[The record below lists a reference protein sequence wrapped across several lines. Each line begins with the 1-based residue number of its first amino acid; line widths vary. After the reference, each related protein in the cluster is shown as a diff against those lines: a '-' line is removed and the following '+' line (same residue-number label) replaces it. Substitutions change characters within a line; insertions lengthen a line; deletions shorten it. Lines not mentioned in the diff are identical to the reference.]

1 MRRLIVTSCSVLVVP
16 EQGPCR
22 VETDQDILVEDGVIV
37 WLGPAGTR
45 PEAAR
50 DASFSGAETVDGTGL
65 LAMPGLVNSHTHSPM
80 VLMRGAAEDVSVEAW
95 FNERVW
101 PMEVNLTPADIGLGA
116 ELACAEMLLSGV
128 TAFADHYFHAERIT
142 ETVVRTGIRA
152 DIAPT
157 YFSSRGGRALEESI
171 ETAGA
176 LHGAGGGR
184 VTASLGPHAPYTV
197 DDEDLARIAERA
209 RAMGVRIH
217 IHAAEHLE
225 QTESSLARRGITPIG
240 VLERTGVLDAGALI
254 AHGCGITEPDLEV
267 LSRYRDRTAV
277 ACCPKVYLKHALHPL
292 TPVRGLLGAGVTVA
306 AGTDGAAGHNTLDVW
321 EAMRLVALTQKQAER
336 DATWMTVSDTIRLA
350 TRRGALA
357 LGLGDRIGALEPGRR
372 ADIVLV
378 DLSGL
383 HCRPLHDPVAALV
396 YSTRASDVRT
406 VVVDGRVVVRDGRL
420 LTVDVPG
427 LLAEIEARVPALL
440 DTSHGRVVQRYDP

>member
-1 MRRLIVTSCSVLVVP
+1 MRRLMVTSCSVLDVP
-16 EQGPCR
+16 ELGPCQVR
-22 VETDQDILVEDGVIV
+22 DDQDILVQDGDIA
-37 WLGPAGTR
+37 WIGPAGTGPR
-45 PEAAR
+45 HP
-50 DASFSGAETVDGTGL
+50 DAEILDGSGL
-65 LAMPGLVNSHTHSPM
+65 LAVPGLVNAHTHSPM

-101 PMEVNLTPADIGLGA
+101 PMEVNLTPDDVRLGA

-128 TAFADHYFHAERIT
+128 TAFADHYFHAERIA
-142 ETVVRTGIRA
+142 EAAVATGIRA

-157 YFSSRGGRALEESI
+157 YFSSSGREALERAA
-171 ETAGA
+171 ETAVA

-184 VTASLGPHAPYTV
+184 VRASLGPHAPYTV
-197 DDEDLARIAERA
+197 DEDDLARIAGLA
-209 RAMGVRIH
+209 RETGLRVH

-225 QTESSLARRGITPIG
+225 QTTSSLARLGVTPVE

-254 AHGCGITEPDLEV
+254 AHGCGITEPDLPR
-267 LSRYRDRTAV
+267 LAAYRDRTAV

-292 TPVRGLLGAGVTVA
+292 TPVRDLLTSGVTVA

-336 DATWMTVSDTIRLA
+336 DATWMTVSDTVRVA
-350 TRRGALA
+350 TRGGARA
-357 LGLGDRIGALEPGRR
+357 LGLGDRIGALEVGRA
-372 ADIVLV
+372 ADIVLM
-378 DLSGL
+378 DLRGP

-396 YSTRASDVRT
+396 YSVRASDVRD

-420 LTVDVPG
+420 LTADVPG
-427 LLAEIEARVPALL
+427 LLAGIEARASALL
-440 DTSHGRVVQRYDP
+440 DTSHGRAVQHYDP

>member
-1 MRRLIVTSCSVLVVP
+1 MVRRLIVTSCSVLLVP

-22 VETDQDILVEDGVIV
+22 VETDQDILVEDGVIA
-37 WLGPAGTR
+37 WLGPAGSG
-45 PEAAR
+45 PEAA
-50 DASFSGAETVDGTGL
+50 GAETVDGMGL
-65 LAMPGLVNSHTHSPM
+65 IAVPGLVNAHTHGPM
-80 VLMRGAAEDVSVEAW
+80 TLMRGAAEDVSVEAW

-128 TAFADHYFHAERIT
+128 TTFADHYFHAERIADA
-142 ETVVRTGIRA
+142 VVRTGIRA

-157 YFSSRGGRALEESI
+157 CFSSQGRAALEESAG
-171 ETAGA
+171 TAAA
-176 LHGAGGGR
+176 LHGTGDGR

-197 DDEDLARIAERA
+197 EDADLVRVAELAREL
-209 RAMGVRIH
+209 GLRIH
-217 IHAAEHLE
+217 LHAAEHLE
-225 QTESSLARRGITPIG
+225 QTESSLARRGITPIT

-254 AHGCGITEPDLEV
+254 AHGCGIVPDDLPT
-267 LSRYRDRTAV
+267 LAAHADRTGV

-292 TPVRGLLGAGVTVA
+292 TPVRSLLDAGVAVG

-336 DATWMTVSDTIRLA
+336 DATWMTVSDTVRLA
-350 TRRGALA
+350 TRGGARA
-357 LGLGDRIGALEPGRR
+357 LGLGDRIGALEPGRA

-378 DLSGL
+378 DLSGA
-383 HCRPLHDPVAALV
+383 HCRPVHDPVAALV
-396 YSTRASDVRT
+396 YSVRASDVRT

-420 LTVDVPG
+420 LTVDLPG
-427 LLAEIEARVPALL
+427 LLTEIEARVPALR
-440 DTSHGRVVQRYDP
+440 DTSHGRAVQHYAP